1 MVKLTKQFIE
11 TELDAPAIGQRF
23 YRDEDIKG
31 FAVRVTPKS
40 KSYIL
45 EKRVDGSNKRYTIGK
60 CHQMSFEAAR
70 KEACMMIGDIARG
83 VDPKTGQRIN
93 VLQDIT
99 LREVFQKFI
108 EIKPIRRATQRN
120 YQSTINRHFHDWLDL
135 PITSITKDMVEQ
147 RHQELTVGPN
157 RLGTPGHG
165 RANNALKKLSAL
177 INFAADRFGTESEP
191 LIRTNPVLRLSRNR
205 SWHRIHPRQDIIPD
219 HKLTIGYGAICSLP
233 QEVIRDFLIVL
244 LLTGLR
250 VGEAK
255 RLTWSQVDFENGI
268 LIIPREQTKSDREHR
283 LPLSD
288 FLVALLKKRY
298 LYGKNSQWVFQSSKH
313 KNKPLGGGVGMLR
326 RLRAKSQIHFSFHSL
341 RRTFMSTGGKLKI
354 PEYVLKRLANHS
366 VANDMTGRYVVLD
379 IELLRSYMTQI
390 TNTFLPLLGIDECKK
405 LEWQADLSSSPTAFT
420 QLQIPLKSTSIM

>member
-1 MVKLTKQFIE
+1 
-11 TELDAPAIGQRF
+11 
-23 YRDEDIKG
+23 
-31 FAVRVTPKS
+31 
-40 KSYIL
+40 
-45 EKRVDGSNKRYTIGK
+45 
-60 CHQMSFEAAR
+60 
-70 KEACMMIGDIARG
+70 
-83 VDPKTGQRIN
+83 
-93 VLQDIT
+93 
-99 LREVFQKFI
+99 
-108 EIKPIRRATQRN
+108 
-120 YQSTINRHFHDWLDL
+120 
-135 PITSITKDMVEQ
+135 
-147 RHQELTVGPN
+147 
-157 RLGTPGHG
+157 
-165 RANNALKKLSAL
+165 
-177 INFAADRFGTESEP
+177 
-191 LIRTNPVLRLSRNR
+191 
-205 SWHRIHPRQDIIPD
+205 
-219 HKLTIGYGAICSLP
+219 
-233 QEVIRDFLIVL
+233 
-244 LLTGLR
+244 